1 MPCFHTLYVALESHL
16 WRGWGRQNSGRLRKR
31 EKWGTWKE
39 RNRNPPGLPNLPFS
53 EKEKKRIRDQEKT
66 EFLWTNK
73 MGNCCGTEA
82 GSKEHVY
89 NCFFVY
95 KNPNFRNFFKS
106 VIWLPTERP
115 GGQTMTIGSCDSC
128 RSTQVENAIMKVSA
142 LVFELINILKAR
154 FFRHCFRQISGIGL
168 AFSLV
173 LSLVCSYRCF
183 KDKIF
188 DPIFNPLNDSLCFLL
203 LWDLFPN

>member
-1 MPCFHTLYVALESHL
+1 MAPESHL
-16 WRGWGRQNSGRLRKR
+16 WRGWGRQDSGRLRKK

-53 EKEKKRIRDQEKT
+53 EKEKKKEFGIKRKQNFYEQTKWAIVVVQRQDLRNTFTIVFLSTKIQIFAIFLNQWFGFQPTDLGDKLWRSDRAIRV
-66 EFLWTNK
+66 
-73 MGNCCGTEA
+73 A
-82 GSKEHVY
+82 
-89 NCFFVY
+89 
-95 KNPNFRNFFKS
+95 
-106 VIWLPTERP
+106 
-115 GGQTMTIGSCDSC
+115 
-128 RSTQVENAIMKVSA
+128 VENAIMKVSA

-154 FFRHCFRQISGIGL
+154 FFRHCFRQTSGIGL

-188 DPIFNPLNDSLCFLL
+188 DPIFNPLNDSLCLLL